1 MTDISSIGH
10 GSVGPAGGFHRT
22 TSPASFD
29 PGATRTAR
37 PGADAASADR
47 VELSEHAR
55 FMNRLREMPD
65 IRTDRVEEIRQQ
77 IADGTYVTDHKLNI
91 AISRVIE
98 SFID

>member
-22 TSPASFD
+22 ASPASTD
-29 PGATRTAR
+29 PSADRPTR
-37 PGADAASADR
+37 PGTDAADR

-55 FMNRLREMPD
+55 FMNQLRDMPD
-65 IRTDRVEEIRQQ
+65 VRTERVEEIRQQ
-77 IADGTYVTDHKLNI
+77 IADGNYLTDHKLDV
-91 AISRVIE
+91 AINRLME